1 MDANVNAHLEM
12 VQAERGLA
20 VSAYVASP
28 EAKPVRWRLDLKSQS
43 AGGSNNISQGGVVAG
58 EKSGPVSSVV
68 VTQGSQGTATLLVY
82 EGEQVVARDEIVF
95 GQASDIKP

>member
-12 VQAERGLA
+12 VQAERGVA

-28 EAKPVRWRLDLKSQS
+28 ETRPVRWKLELKSQS
-43 AGGSNNISQGGVVAG
+43 AGGSNNIAQGGVVAG
-58 EKSGPVSSVV
+58 EKTSPVSSVV
-68 VTQGSQGTATLLVY
+68 VTQGSRGTVTLLVY

-95 GQASDIKP
+95 GEPSGG